1 MSVIVLHNP
10 RCRKSREA
18 VHYLE
23 EKSVAFE
30 TRLYLEDKL
39 NVAALK
45 VILEQLQM
53 SAFDLARRTEQVY
66 KDQVKG
72 KDLGE
77 DALIKLMVDH
87 PKLIERPII
96 IKGDKAVVGRP
107 KELIDTIL

>member
-1 MSVIVLHNP
+1 MRVIVLHNP

-18 VHYLE
+18 VHYLN
-23 EKSVAFE
+23 EKGVAFE
-30 TRLYLEDKL
+30 TRLYLEDRL
-39 NVAALK
+39 DVSALQA
-45 VILEQLQM
+45 ILEQLQM
-53 SAFDLARRTEQVY
+53 SAFALVRKTEQVY

-72 KDLGE
+72 KDLSE
-77 DALIKLMVDH
+77 EALLQLMIKH

>member
-39 NVAALK
+39 DVAALQ

-53 SAFDLARRTEQVY
+53 SAFDLVRKTEQVY
-66 KDQVKG
+66 KDLVKG

-77 DALIKLMVDH
+77 DALIKFMVDH